1 MSGVKNLVSNTGAL
15 LRGAPFS
22 QVKSPKAK
30 GVKLSTPSVASGDC
44 SASGTD
50 WLAAAAG
57 FSDDGAELKG
67 VVSAR
72 SAAVNEDVTDPELR
86 GAGLSEAGAGA
97 GVVAGGCVAAG
108 AGAHGLETLTG
119 RVI

>member
-1 MSGVKNLVSNTGAL
+1 MSGVKNFVSNAGAL
-15 LRGAPFS
+15 LRGEPFS

-57 FSDDGAELKG
+57 FSDDGVELMG

-72 SAAVNEDVTDPELR
+72 SAADNEAVTEP
-86 GAGLSEAGAGA
+86 AAAGA
-97 GVVAGGCVAAG
+97 GVAASAG
-108 AGAHGLETLTG
+108 ASGL
-119 RVI
+119 